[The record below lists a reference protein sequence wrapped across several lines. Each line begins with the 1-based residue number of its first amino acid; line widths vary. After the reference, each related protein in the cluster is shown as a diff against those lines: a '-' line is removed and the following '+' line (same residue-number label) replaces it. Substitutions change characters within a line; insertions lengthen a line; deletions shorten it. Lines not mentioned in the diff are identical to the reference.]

1 MSDIVP
7 KKDTDFLAWIAQH
20 ETVWSD
26 AYQSI
31 GLSEQDATKFAASV
45 RGTEQYW
52 ANWLNARQA
61 AKDAARDWRE
71 AKSSTRTLASAS
83 IRKIKTFAAGAADPA
98 GVYSAAQLPQ
108 PKVPSFGTP
117 PGTPTNVRVE
127 LDTVTGNLT
136 LRFDC
141 NNPKGL
147 AGTVYTVQR
156 RGGTSGAWTQVGIT
170 SVRSFVDT
178 TLIAGS
184 AAVQYQI
191 TAFRGSVAGE
201 PSGPVTVTFGRQGPG
216 AGEVF
221 ARVERAPKLA
231 A

>member
-7 KKDTDFLAWIAQH
+7 RKDTDFLAWIAQH
-20 ETVWSD
+20 ETVW
-26 AYQSI
+26 AGNFERI
-31 GLSEQDATKFAASV
+31 GLDEAATAKFTAAV
-45 RGTEQYW
+45 RGTEQFW
-52 ANWLNARQA
+52 ANLLNARQA

-71 AKSSTRTLASAS
+71 AKASTRALAGDD
-83 IRKIKTFAAGAADPA
+83 IRIIKTFAAGSADPA
-98 GVYSAAQLPQ
+98 AVYSAAQIPA
-108 PKVPSFGTP
+108 PKTPSFGTP

-147 AGTVYTVQR
+147 SGTVYTVQR
-156 RGGTSGAWTQVGIT
+156 RAGSSGPWTQVGIT

-178 TLIAGS
+178 TLFAGS